1 MRRRDFITVI
11 VGSVI
16 ARPLTLSAQQ
26 PDRMRHIAMPFVT
39 AENDPQ
45 SRRWVAAFVEGL
57 ETMGWKVGRNLQIDY
72 RFGVFDDARA
82 QAAIA
87 ELLKLSPDLILAQSV
102 VATRAAQ
109 QATHTIP
116 IVFTHI
122 SEPMAQGFVSNL
134 AHPGGN
140 TTGFS
145 NLEPSVGAKWLELL
159 KEISPQITRIAV
171 MFSTAGSIY
180 ELFYRSIEAA
190 APTFTVETV
199 ATTLHGPEDIEVVMT
214 DLGRN
219 PNGGL
224 ILLPDTLTTR
234 YSKLIVDL
242 ASRLRLPAMYAFRLF
257 VAEGGLMS
265 YGPDLTDQFRQ
276 ASIYVDRIL
285 RGANPGDLPIQQPTK
300 FELAINLKTS
310 KALGLDVPPSLLAT
324 ADEVIE

>member
-1 MRRRDFITVI
+1 MRR
-11 VGSVI
+11 
-16 ARPLTLSAQQ
+16 
-26 PDRMRHIAMPFVT
+26 IAMSLVT

-57 ETMGWKVGRNLQIDY
+57 ETLGWEVGRNLHIDY
-72 RFGVFDDARA
+72 RFGVFDNERA
-82 QAAIA
+82 QAAIT
-87 ELLKLSPDLILAQSV
+87 ELLKLSPDLILAHSV

-116 IVFTHI
+116 IVFTHV
-122 SEPMAQGFVSNL
+122 SEPIAQGFVSNL

-145 NLEPSVGAKWLELL
+145 NLEPSVGTKWLELI
-159 KEISPQITRIAV
+159 KEFSPQITYIAV

-180 ELFYRSIEAA
+180 ELFYHSIEAA
-190 APTFTVETV
+190 APKFKVDTV
-199 ATTLHGPEDIEVVMT
+199 AAPLHGPEDIELIMT
-214 DLGRN
+214 DLGRK

-234 YSKLIVDL
+234 YSKSIVEL
-242 ASRLRLPAMYAFRLF
+242 ATRYKLPAMYAFRLF
-257 VAEGGLMS
+257 VAEGGLVS

-276 ASIYVDRIL
+276 APIYVDRIF
-285 RGANPGDLPIQQPTK
+285 RGAKPGDLPIQQPTK

-310 KALGLDVPPSLLAT
+310 KVLGLTIPPDILAL

>member
-1 MRRRDFITVI
+1 
-11 VGSVI
+11 
-16 ARPLTLSAQQ
+16 
-26 PDRMRHIAMPFVT
+26 
-39 AENDPQ
+39 
-45 SRRWVAAFVEGL
+45 VEGL
-57 ETMGWKVGRNLQIDY
+57 ETLGWNVGRNLQIDY
-72 RFGVFDDARA
+72 RFGVYDDDRA
-82 QAAIA
+82 HTAIA
-87 ELLKLSPDLILAQSV
+87 ELLKLSPYLILAQSV

-122 SEPMAQGFVSNL
+122 SEPIAQGFVSNL

-145 NLEPSVGAKWLELL
+145 NLEPSVGTKWLELL
-159 KEISPQITRIAV
+159 KEFSPQMTRIAV

-180 ELFYRSIEAA
+180 ELFYRSIEAVAPKFSVQTVA
-190 APTFTVETV
+190 AP
-199 ATTLHGPEDIEVVMT
+199 LHGPEDIEVVMT
-214 DLGRN
+214 DLGRK

-234 YSKLIVDL
+234 YNKLIVEL
-242 ASRLRLPAMYAFRLF
+242 AARHRLPAMYAFQLF
-257 VAEGGLMS
+257 VAEGGLIS

-276 ASIYVDRIL
+276 APIYVDRIF
-285 RGANPGDLPIQQPTK
+285 RGANQGDLPIQEPTK

-310 KALGLDVPPSLLAT
+310 KALGLDVPWHLQQL